1 MYSQSLAHLS
11 KYHIILASQSPRR
24 QELLS
29 GLNIPFDVQN
39 INVEENYP
47 PQLVGVDIPMYL
59 AEKKAK
65 AFAKKMAENTLLI
78 TADTIVW
85 HEGTVFNK
93 PKDRADA
100 TRMLNALSGKTH
112 EVITGVCISTLTKR
126 KTFHVISEVHFAHL
140 TTDEIEYYLDHYKP
154 YDKAGAYG
162 VQEWI
167 GFIGVEHIEG
177 SYFNVMGLPI
187 QRLYTELKRW
197 GKG

>member
-29 GLNIPFDVQN
+29 GLNIPFEVQN

-47 PQLVGVDIPMYL
+47 AQMVGVDIPMYL

-65 AFAKKMAENTLLI
+65 AYAKKMAENTLLI

-93 PKDRADA
+93 PKDKADA
-100 TRMLNALSGKTH
+100 ARMLKALSGKTH

-126 KTFHVISEVHFAHL
+126 KTFHVISEVRFARL
-140 TTDEIEYYLDHYKP
+140 TADEISYYLDNYKP

-197 GKG
+197 GK

>member
-112 EVITGVCISTLTKR
+112 EVITGVCISTLTKQ
-126 KTFHVISEVHFAHL
+126 KTFHVISEVRFARL
-140 TTDEIEYYLDHYKP
+140 TKDEIEYYLDNYKP

-197 GKG
+197 GK

>member
-112 EVITGVCISTLTKR
+112 EVITGVCISTLTKQ
-126 KTFHVISEVHFAHL
+126 KTFHVISEVRFARL
-140 TTDEIEYYLDHYKP
+140 TKDEIDYYLDNYKP

-197 GKG
+197 DK